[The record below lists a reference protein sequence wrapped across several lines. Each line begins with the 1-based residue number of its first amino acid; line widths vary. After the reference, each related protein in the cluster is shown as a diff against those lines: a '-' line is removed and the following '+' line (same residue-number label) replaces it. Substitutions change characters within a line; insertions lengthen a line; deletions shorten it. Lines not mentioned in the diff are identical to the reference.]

1 MTSDAIT
8 AAAPSSAPPPL
19 DGSEPTRT
27 HAWKDGSF
35 GFHDILD
42 AINPLQHIPVISSI
56 YRWATGDEP
65 GNVARFVG
73 DALFTGPYGAA
84 SSLFSIAFREETG
97 KDPGEM
103 MLSLVTGSDPGGDAP
118 PNAPA
123 GTAVAANTD
132 ATAAP
137 ASKTDAIDAPPAAA
151 GPALASAANE
161 QAPATP
167 PAAAAASP
175 LAAPAAAP
183 VASRPSPFI
192 SLYKSSPA
200 AAAMPAA
207 AHGDAAEQAF
217 LAQRSQMQR
226 GLARSGTGR
235 PVNNVIPLQ
244 LTGGAHFMATA
255 RPPVAAAAASPSPA
269 SADPQAPSAPGNI
282 AQRMLDALDKYSQ
295 MKQGQ
300 SRGEQIDLSP

>member
-1 MTSDAIT
+1 MTTDAIT
-8 AAAPSSAPPPL
+8 AAAPSAAPPPL
-19 DGSEPTRT
+19 DGAEPTRT
-27 HAWKDGSF
+27 HAWKDGAF
-35 GFHDILD
+35 GFRDILD

-118 PNAPA
+118 PTAPA
-123 GTAVAANTD
+123 GTAVAANAP

-137 ASKTDAIDAPPAAA
+137 ASITTAAIDGTPAAA
-151 GPALASAANE
+151 SPALASAANE
-161 QAPATP
+161 P
-167 PAAAAASP
+167 
-175 LAAPAAAP
+175 APAAATAP
-183 VASRPSPFI
+183 SSAASAAAAVASRPSPFI

-226 GLARSGTGR
+226 GLARSGPGR
-235 PVNNVIPLQ
+235 PANTVIPLQ

-255 RPPVAAAAASPSPA
+255 RPPVTPAAANPSPA
-269 SADPQAPSAPGNI
+269 TIDPQAASAPGDI

-300 SRGEQIDLSP
+300 ARGEQIDLSP